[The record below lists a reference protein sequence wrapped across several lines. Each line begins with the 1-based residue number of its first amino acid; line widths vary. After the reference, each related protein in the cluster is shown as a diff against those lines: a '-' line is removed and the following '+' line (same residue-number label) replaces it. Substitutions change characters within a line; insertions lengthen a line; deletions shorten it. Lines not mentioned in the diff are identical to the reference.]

1 MAEAMETRS
10 INVRTST
17 EEPPMLPPSPEKS
30 IPDVFPHQTPHK
42 NGLGSHSRRPSK
54 LLKHQLRMKR
64 IPARNENFRESFTI
78 DSIEEDLSFDKGF
91 FLFIRALQMLVSKM
105 SDRVVIVGLAGPSG
119 AGKTVFSQKIRD
131 LIPGCVVLSM
141 DMYNDASRLVDGNF
155 DDPRLTD
162 YDLLVE
168 NIEGLRRGMTV
179 KTPIYDFKT
188 STRIGY
194 NVVKPPSSRIVVIEG
209 IYALSSRLREKMD
222 LRVSI
227 NGGVHFDLVKRVLRD
242 IDRSGQQPAEII
254 QQISE
259 TVYPMYKAF
268 IEPDLKSA
276 QIRIYN
282 EFNPFAGFQNPTYT
296 LKVGGRV
303 TESRVKELL
312 PDLYAKREES
322 EFNDIYLLPPSE
334 DPETCNSW
342 LRMRNKNGKYKLMF
356 EEWVKEGDFIISPGI
371 SFEVSVKILG
381 GLLALGYSIYLIMPR
396 KCVSFGSD
404 RLKLKWDSI
413 AGVGD
418 FLQIQGNSRAEVAKM
433 AKVLEFDGYIPYPYI
448 EQVQLRN
455 LTQQMRDKTEDL
467 LARGQH
473 VLPGLDPMVVS
484 PIQTVSSPRK
494 ALFTGDEEEPA
505 VLEAKN
511 ITRSAS
517 AASLSAMA
525 TLDVKEIME
534 PVTDVLASLL
544 ESQKHAVAQIHS
556 LSQACMVC
564 AAAAVACAVITALRR
579 P

>member
-1 MAEAMETRS
+1 
-10 INVRTST
+10 
-17 EEPPMLPPSPEKS
+17 MLPPSPEKS

-505 VLEAKN
+505 VFEAKN

>member
-1 MAEAMETRS
+1 
-10 INVRTST
+10 
-17 EEPPMLPPSPEKS
+17 MLQK
-30 IPDVFPHQTPHK
+30 FL
-42 NGLGSHSRRPSK
+42 N
-54 LLKHQLRMKR
+54 
-64 IPARNENFRESFTI
+64 SF
-78 DSIEEDLSFDKGF
+78 
-91 FLFIRALQMLVSKM
+91 
-105 SDRVVIVGLAGPSG
+105 
-119 AGKTVFSQKIRD
+119 
-131 LIPGCVVLSM
+131 
-141 DMYNDASRLVDGNF
+141 
-155 DDPRLTD
+155 
-162 YDLLVE
+162 
-168 NIEGLRRGMTV
+168 IEG
-179 KTPIYDFKT
+179 
-188 STRIGY
+188 
-194 NVVKPPSSRIVVIEG
+194 
-209 IYALSSRLREKMD
+209 
-222 LRVSI
+222 
-227 NGGVHFDLVKRVLRD
+227 
-242 IDRSGQQPAEII
+242 
-254 QQISE
+254 
-259 TVYPMYKAF
+259 
-268 IEPDLKSA
+268 

-505 VLEAKN
+505 VFEAKN